1 MSEEIM
7 VKKILQYLQ
16 SQPRGQAESVN
27 IIKDLSLDISF
38 PEYDKLVEEMYYRDL
53 IIKPKPQMRT
63 HSKPN
68 YDLIKISDK
77 GKEYLE
83 SH

>member
-1 MSEEIM
+1 MSKEIM
-7 VKKILQYLQ
+7 IKNILQYLQ

-27 IIKDLSLDISF
+27 IIKDLSLEISIH
-38 PEYDKLVEEMYYRDL
+38 EYDELVKKMYHRDL

-83 SH
+83 SY